1 MGEIQLFTAKM
12 LRAQKNVG
20 ANTNGMKLS
29 TTIKRSKQLLWLRIK
44 LQLHGCPVST
54 PKGGEKPFRG
64 EPDYFGRHAIVAGYG
79 YFSELYDITIA

>member
-1 MGEIQLFTAKM
+1 MGEIQLFTAKT

-29 TTIKRSKQLLWLRIK
+29 TTIKRSKQLLWLRIE

-54 PKGGEKPFRG
+54 PKG
-64 EPDYFGRHAIVAGYG
+64 
-79 YFSELYDITIA
+79 